1 MIRRLLIANRGEIA
15 LRIIQACRELGIESV
30 AVYSNADAHAPHAA
44 AADRALAIGPS
55 PAVQSYLS
63 IPRLLDAAR
72 ASGADAIHPGYGFLS
87 ENAAFAGACAQA
99 GLVFVGPPAAAI
111 TRMGSKIEARRLVSA
126 AGVPIV
132 PGETP
137 ADQSDRGIRNAVERV
152 GLPALIKASAGGGGK
167 GMRLVRVPGDVDPAI
182 QSARREAEAAFA
194 DGTLYVERLVESP
207 RHVEVQIFADNH
219 GHVVHLFERDCS
231 AQRRHQK
238 VIEESPSP
246 VMTAGLRARMTSAAV
261 AAARAADYRNAG
273 TIEFLVE
280 SGGSDRLRQ
289 GYGGPPKRSA
299 KAERTRPTSAD
310 DVPFFFLE
318 MNTRLQVEH
327 PVTEQV
333 TGLDLVRA
341 QLIVASGDPLPWTQ
355 DQITQRGHAIEA
367 RVYAEDPARDF
378 LPQAGRVLRYREPR
392 LPGVRVDS
400 GIAEGGEVP
409 VYYDPMI
416 AKVIATAET
425 RALAIARLR
434 AALADFQIDGLRT
447 NIPFLMQV
455 LDHRAFREG
464 RLDTAFLDRE
474 GAALAAAS
482 ADVPAAVAG
491 RAPGANAASW
501 DPWSPHAE
509 ATSTIYAASGPARRR
524 VATGA
529 GRQAL
534 TAPMPATV
542 IAVHVKTG
550 DPVTKGDTVVVLE
563 AMKMEMPVRVTEDGV
578 VAAVCCKEG
587 DLVQADA
594 VLLEMQ

>member
-15 LRIIQACRELGIESV
+15 LRIIRACREMGIESI
-30 AVYSNADAHAPHAA
+30 AVYSDADRRAPHVA
-44 AADRALAIGPS
+44 AADRAIALGPS
-55 PAVQSYLS
+55 PAGKSYLS

-72 ASGADAIHPGYGFLS
+72 TGDADAVHPGYGFLS
-87 ENAAFAGACAQA
+87 ENAAFADACADA
-99 GLVFVGPPAAAI
+99 GLIFVGPPAAVIA
-111 TRMGSKIEARRLVSA
+111 RMGSKIEARRLAAA
-126 AGVPIV
+126 AGVPVV

-137 ADQSDRGIRNAVERV
+137 ADQSDAGIRNAVDRV

-167 GMRLVRVPGDVDPAI
+167 GMRLVRATGEIDDAI
-182 QSARREAEAAFA
+182 QSARREALAAFA

-207 RHVEVQIFADNH
+207 RHVEVQIFADAH

-231 AQRRHQK
+231 TQRRHQK

-246 VMTAGLRARMTSAAV
+246 AISEGLRARMTAAAV

-273 TIEFLVE
+273 TIEFLVDP
-280 SGGSDRLRQ
+280 GGQ
-289 GYGGPPKRSA
+289 FY
-299 KAERTRPTSAD
+299 
-310 DVPFFFLE
+310 FLE

-341 QLIVASGDPLPWTQ
+341 QVLVASGEPLPWAQ
-355 DQITQRGHAIEA
+355 DGIVQRGHAIEA

-378 LPQAGRVLRYREPR
+378 LPQAGRVQRYREPR

-400 GIAEGGEVP
+400 GIAEGGEIS

-425 RALAIARLR
+425 RALAIARLT
-434 AALADFQIDGLRT
+434 AALAEFEISGLPT
-447 NIPFLMQV
+447 NVPFLMKI
-455 LDHRAFREG
+455 LDLPAFREG

-474 GAALAAAS
+474 GAALAATLPDVPVRVARAS
-482 ADVPAAVAG
+482 AGGPQSLKHA
-491 RAPGANAASW
+491 RW
-501 DPWSPHAE
+501 DPWASPAGTTSPAA
-509 ATSTIYAASGPARRR
+509 ATSGRARRR
-524 VATGA
+524 VATSA

-542 IAVHVKTG
+542 IAVHVKPG
-550 DPVTKGDTVVVLE
+550 DRVTKGDTAVVLE
-563 AMKMEMPVRVTEDGV
+563 AMKMEMPVRATADGV
-578 VAAVCCKEG
+578 VATVACKVGE
-587 DLVQADA
+587 LVQADA
-594 VLLEMQ
+594 VLIEVE

>member
-15 LRIIQACRELGIESV
+15 VRIIHACRELGIESV
-30 AVYSNADAHAPHAA
+30 AVYSEADARAPHVT
-44 AADRALAIGPS
+44 AADRAIAIGPA
-55 PAVQSYLS
+55 PAIQSYLS
-63 IPRLLDAAR
+63 IPRVLDAAR
-72 ASGADAIHPGYGFLS
+72 ACGADAIHPGYGFLS
-87 ENAAFAGACAQA
+87 ENAAFAEACAQA
-99 GLVFVGPPAAAI
+99 GLIFVGPPGAVI
-111 TRMGSKIEARRLVSA
+111 TRMGSKIEARRLVEA

-137 ADQSDRGIRNAVERV
+137 GDQSDAGIRQAVDRI

-167 GMRLVRVPGDVDPAI
+167 GMRLVREPGEIDAAI

-207 RHVEVQIFADNH
+207 RHVEVQIFADAH

-231 AQRRHQK
+231 SQRRHQK

-246 VMTAGLRARMTSAAV
+246 VMTASLRARMTMAAV
-261 AAARAADYRNAG
+261 TAARAADYRNAG
-273 TIEFLVE
+273 TIEFLVDT
-280 SGGSDRLRQ
+280 GGSDF
-289 GYGGPPKRSA
+289 Y
-299 KAERTRPTSAD
+299 
-310 DVPFFFLE
+310 FLE

-327 PVTEQV
+327 PVTEAV

-341 QLIVASGDPLPWTQ
+341 QLLVASGDPLPWTQ
-355 DQITQRGHAIEA
+355 DAIAQRGHAIEA

-400 GIAEGGEVP
+400 GIAEGGDIP

-416 AKVIATAET
+416 AKVIASAET

-434 AALADFQIDGLRT
+434 AALSDFQIAGLRT
-447 NIPFLMQV
+447 NLPFLIRI

-464 RLDTAFLDRE
+464 RVDTAFFDRE
-474 GAALAAAS
+474 GAALAADARSAEPRPAESPAPQRPAS
-482 ADVPAAVAG
+482 AAM
-491 RAPGANAASW
+491 W
-501 DPWSPHAE
+501 DPWAPRAD
-509 ATSTIYAASGPARRR
+509 ATTAIYASTGPSRRR
-524 VATGA
+524 ASTGV

-542 IAVHVKTG
+542 IAVNVKPG
-550 DPVTKGDTVVVLE
+550 DRVTKGDTVVVLE

-578 VAAVCCKEG
+578 VAAVCCAEG
-587 DLVQADA
+587 DLVPADA